1 MKDVPNGRRPLVA
14 RRADV
19 TRSLACIVA
28 LYALQG
34 CGTKGGVAGAGGAG
48 GNSNAGTG
56 GAGTGGTPATGGR
69 SGGSGGSSSG
79 VGGSAAKGGT
89 GGAIV
94 GSGGVSGGTGGASAT
109 GGTTGSSGGTTGAGP
124 DGGVSCTSNCSGK
137 TCGDDGCGHTCGGCP
152 PSQLCGPSQ
161 TCVASSSTTSVVVDA
176 NSQGTPISPG
186 IYGVALDSS
195 DSMKLA
201 ALNRWG
207 GDATSSYNW
216 KNDVSNAGDDWNCA
230 NYVGRFTS
238 PTPVSSLTTSS
249 DQFVHYNI
257 TQHADTLM
265 TIPITGWVASMAT
278 PNPGTPDCAGSSQ
291 ISACCQTLGTSE
303 EEVVD
308 KGSSVLDT
316 SFMGSWVTHLVS
328 TFGSAAGGG
337 VRYYQLDNEPD
348 NWQFL
353 RADIYSTFYPPG
365 TSCEPFYTTNSSIGT
380 SLNQDFINRTM
391 AYAKAIKAADPTAS
405 VLFMSTENPQ
415 DLVAIPNIECGNPT
429 GPYTVTNSLTMAI
442 LKLAAAQEASTHV
455 RPLDCVDMHYPFPG
469 KGLGD
474 TSALWDASGTSVV
487 PNVQGWINATY
498 PGTGICISEYNV
510 SKDGGDGSTPDA
522 TTGAQEA
529 DILGM
534 YGRLGY
540 QVASY
545 WTTLVHGSTHLPIYN
560 AMAMYRSYD
569 GNGARFGAFS
579 IGAASPNAGV
589 NVYAASD
596 SPTAPTKVWVM
607 LVNVS
612 GAAQSGLSVTLK
624 NFTPSGS
631 AQVFRMVNGGAPAPD
646 TAVAL
651 TNGTLTGFSLAAN
664 SVALLVMSK

>member
-1 MKDVPNGRRPLVA
+1 LDHVLNRLRAAAIRSTLV
-14 RRADV
+14 
-19 TRSLACIVA
+19 LASFGAVWT
-28 LYALQG
+28 LSG
-34 CGTKGGVAGAGGAG
+34 CSAPSG
-48 GNSNAGTG
+48 
-56 GAGTGGTPATGGR
+56 GGTNGN
-69 SGGSGGSSSG
+69 GGSGGS
-79 VGGSAAKGGT
+79 VGGSGGNPAKGGT
-89 GGAIV
+89 GG
-94 GSGGVSGGTGGASAT
+94 SGGTSTGA
-109 GGTTGSSGGTTGAGP
+109 GGTGPSAGSSGTAP
-124 DGGVSCTSNCSGK
+124 DAGVSCSPNCNGK

-186 IYGVALDSS
+186 IYGVAFNND
-195 DSMKLA
+195 DSMKIA

-216 KNDVSNAGDDWNCA
+216 KIDVSNAGTDWNCA
-230 NYVGRFTS
+230 NYQGRFTS
-238 PTPVSSLTTSS
+238 PTPDSSLTASS

-278 PNPGTPDCAGSSQ
+278 PNPGTPNCAGGTA
-291 ISACCQTLGTSE
+291 ISTCCQTLGTSE
-303 EEVVD
+303 EEAVD
-308 KGSSVLDT
+308 EGSGVLDT

-328 TFGSAAGGG
+328 TFGSAASGG

-353 RADIYSTFYPPG
+353 RTDVYAALYPPG
-365 TSCEPFYTTNSSIGT
+365 TSCEPFYTTNTSIGT

-391 AYAKAIKAADPTAS
+391 AYAKAIKAADSTAS
-405 VLFMSTENPQ
+405 VLFMSTENAQ
-415 DLVAIPNIECGNPT
+415 DLVALPNIECGNPS
-429 GPYTVTNSLTMAI
+429 GPYSVSNSLTMAI

-455 RPLDCVDMHYPFPG
+455 RPLDCVDMHYPFTSQ
-469 KGLGD
+469 GLGQ
-474 TSALWDASGTSVV
+474 TSALWDSTTTSVV
-487 PNVQGWINATY
+487 PHVQGWINSTY
-498 PGTGICISEYNV
+498 PGTGICVSEYTVPN
-510 SKDGGDGSTPDA
+510 DGGNGSTPDP

-529 DILGM
+529 DLLGM

-540 QVASY
+540 RVASY
-545 WTTLVHGSTHLPIYN
+545 FTTLVHGSTHLPIYN
-560 AMAMYRSYD
+560 AMAMYRNYD

-607 LVNVS
+607 LVNIS
-612 GAAQSGLSVTLK
+612 STAQSGLSITLES
-624 NFTPSGS
+624 FVPTGS
-631 AQVFRMVNGGAPAPD
+631 ASVYRTIGGGAPTPD

-651 TNGTLTGFSLAAN
+651 TNGTITGFSLAAN